1 MFKNHFKL
9 AWRNLI
15 KDRQFTILNLAGLS
29 AGLACALLIY
39 LWIKDELQVD
49 TFNEKDKQLYQV
61 MKTAPNADGT
71 ISTFPYTPGLLAQK
85 MAGQLPE
92 VEYSVAVRHQDIGI
106 LSVDNKKFKAKS
118 EFVGEDFFNVF
129 SYQLIEGN
137 KSGVFADKYGVL
149 LSDKFA
155 LKLFNT
161 TKNIIG
167 KTFSWNRGEFT
178 GTYAIAGVFKA
189 PPADATD
196 QFDLLFTYAF
206 YATKEAADIAFW
218 GSNGVMTYLI
228 LKKGTDIRQF
238 NKKIKD
244 FTRTQ
249 IKSTGKDDGIL
260 KYEGDVFVERY
271 SERYLHNRY
280 ENGVQSGGKIE
291 YVKLFSII
299 AVFILVIACINF
311 MNLSTA
317 KASKRIKEIGIKKVM
332 GATRSSLV
340 LQYLGESMFMAL
352 LSMLIAL
359 AIVILLLPAFKAITG
374 KDIQLELSAGL
385 ISSAIAITFIT
396 GIIAGS
402 YPALYLSGFK
412 PVLVLKS
419 KLSASAGESLMRKG
433 LVVFQFSIS
442 IILIVSVLVIYQQMK
457 LVQNTN
463 LGYNKDNII
472 RFPNDGKLK
481 ESVAPFLAALK
492 KIPGVVNATDVSGDF
507 FGNTAHSGGGI
518 SWEGKDPNLGIEYYG
533 LEADY
538 DFTETMGMQMAEGR
552 SFSNKFGSDSAKV
565 IFNEAAVKA
574 MGLTNPVGR
583 MVSLWGKKAEII
595 GIAKDYHFE
604 SLYKKVGPSFIVFS
618 KNNDNTLVKIK
629 AGTEQATISQVKNIY
644 KAYNEG
650 LPFDY
655 KFLDEDYQA
664 LYSSE
669 QRVGVLSRCF
679 AGIAIL
685 ISCLGLFGLSA
696 FTAQRRQK
704 EIGIRK
710 VVGASVSRIAFMLS
724 ADFVKLVLISVL
736 IATPVSWWAA
746 NKWLEGFAYRI
757 HLTGAVFLV
766 AGSCIVIITLI
777 TVSFQTI
784 KAAIANPVK
793 SLRSE

>member
-71 ISTFPYTPGLLAQK
+71 ISTFPYTPGLLAQR
-85 MAGQLPE
+85 MARQLPE

-167 KTFSWNRGEFT
+167 KTFSWKRGEFT

-757 HLTGAVFLV
+757 PLTGAVFLV